1 MVTLAGAII
10 AYLRAFFVPLPSSC
24 PATNSCWK
32 PLLFASSSPSSSGSR
47 PHPKLDPHDRWF
59 WIVLRRLWDRWSEA
73 LIIVQPE
80 TVVSWH
86 RAGFRLFCRLGLTD
100 VDRRPVME
108 QIGRLIRRM
117 KAEGGKSHSG
127 RAPHPRR
134 TAPARLRDL
143 RAHRFPLSGE
153 TRWSLG
159 RRESEALAG
168 LPQQPPRC

>member
-10 AYLRAFFVPLPSSC
+10 AYLRAFFAPRHKLVLEAVALRQQLAVVKRKQP
-24 PATNSCWK
+24 
-32 PLLFASSSPSSSGSR
+32 R
-47 PHPKLDPHDRWF
+47 PKLDPHDRWF

-86 RAGFRLFCRLGLTD
+86 RAGFRLFWRLGLSD
-100 VDRRPVME
+100 VDRGPVME

-127 RAPHPRR
+127 RAPHPGR

-159 RRESEALAG
+159 
-168 LPQQPPRC
+168 